1 MDHVRNLK
9 MENLKKV
16 ISLHQAS
23 KISGY
28 HQDYL
33 SSLIRNKEIQG
44 EKMGGNWFTTEN
56 EIKNYIFKQEIRHK
70 KWIIKYFLYFKKIN
84 KSFIYAF
91 ICLAF
96 LSSGIYF
103 YSKNYE
109 EIQAQT
115 VNTQLSDI
123 NKLEVKEEFKELKF

>member
-1 MDHVRNLK
+1 

-33 SSLIRNKEIQG
+33 SLLIRKKEIKG
-44 EKMGGNWFTTEN
+44 EKMGGNWFTTE
-56 EIKNYIFKQEIRHK
+56 EEVKNYIFKQEIRHK
-70 KWIIKYFLYFKKIN
+70 KWIIKYFLSFKRAN

-91 ICLAF
+91 IILVLF
-96 LSSGIYF
+96 GIVIYF
-103 YSKNYE
+103 YNKRYT
-109 EIQAQT
+109 EIQTQT
-115 VNTQLSDI
+115 VNTNFSDI
-123 NKLEVKEEFKELKF
+123 NKVVEEKFKELKF